1 MCALL
6 HIFMCWRLTVRQA
19 PPPRPGMTVDVF
31 VPTYNESV
39 DLVRKTLLAAR
50 AMDYP
55 HETWLLDDGRRDA
68 MRALAAQLGV
78 HYLTR
83 ADNEHAKAGNLND
96 ALTQTRGDFVAVFDA
111 DHAPRRD
118 FLTKTLGY
126 FDDEAVAFVQTP
138 QDFYNLDSYQH
149 RRGRGSAHTVWT
161 EQSLFFRVIQR
172 GKDAWNAAFFCGSCA
187 VVRRSSLEAIGG
199 FATGTVTEDL
209 HTSIRLH
216 AKGYRSIYHA
226 EPLAFGLAPES
237 IGPFIGQRIRW
248 GQGAMHVWRKEG
260 LLTHRGLTW
269 AQRLNY
275 LASVLTYF
283 DGWQKGIFYLAPVVV
298 LLTGTMPLI
307 ASSPD
312 FLVHFVPY
320 YLLTLWAFEE
330 VGRGYGRTLFI
341 EQYNMARFAA
351 FAWAT
356 LAWVLPRRWLRFKVT
371 RKGGLVDSS
380 ARFVAPQALVLALNV
395 AAIPLGIAFFVW
407 WGRLPLDGLIAN
419 ALWALVNAALA
430 LAVLVFTSRTT
441 AFVRSKYRFPVPLAA
456 ELEVP
461 GGGALRGTIDDISES
476 GFRFYGPLPA
486 NLEVGQAVCGRIA
499 LPDEPMPFRGEVRSV
514 FAGEDGLLR
523 AVGCHFETEARAPA
537 SAGDLPLR
545 IGPAVGPEQPV
556 RPHPHTDVPAVAGRG
571 GRSAPQRARGR
582 ALERRGVERPARRA
596 RVTRDGAGLDAAR
609 RARLRR
615 AAQLH
620 GAAGRPQPAHRG
632 LETAPGA
639 GRGLPVV
646 ADDIGRGATRR
657 PPLPAVPGDAAAS
670 ALRFRCPVP
679 NRRWRRNAATPTTPT
694 RNCERTMMSLR
705 QTGCLGAALLAALA
719 ATPAAADPIAY
730 AQIDASP
737 TDTGLVLVGTLAP
750 VATGQPDALVTAF
763 SRPLAHRRSAERG
776 VGAPV
781 GAGQAPT
788 PDSRWGWG
796 SARDTGAAATRRLPT
811 ANRRWPCGARS
822 NGRARCPADAA
833 TRCCRPPPFGAPA
846 SRCCSTRSTARRS
859 RWRSRTTASKA
870 TTSAAWAC
878 ASLSRAR
885 AGRSAPVPRIAKAT
899 LGRTSES
906 PTTAFDR
913 VPGSASRFLLARRR
927 S

>member
-1 MCALL
+1 MDHDPQAPGPPSTAARCEALEWPRKLVAAQFLVFGFWYLGWRATTLNADAPVFSALIYGAEVFGFMCALL

-19 PPPRPGMTVDVF
+19 PPPRPGITVDVF

-96 ALTQTRGDFVAVFDA
+96 ALTQARGDFVAVFDA

-149 RRGRGSAHTVWT
+149 RRDRGSVHTVWT

-216 AKGYRSIYHA
+216 AKGYRSVYHA

-260 LLTHRGLTW
+260 LLTNRGLTW

-283 DGWQKGIFYLAPVVV
+283 DGWQKGIFYLAPVAV
-298 LLTGTMPLI
+298 LLTGTMPLV
-307 ASSPD
+307 ASSAD
-312 FLVHFVPY
+312 FLLHFVPY
-320 YLLTLWAFEE
+320 FLLTLWAFEE

-371 RKGGLVDSS
+371 RKGGMRDSS
-380 ARFVAPQALVLALNV
+380 VRLVAPQVLVLALNA

-407 WGRLPLDGLIAN
+407 SGRLPLDGLIAN
-419 ALWALVNAALA
+419 ALWAFVNAAMA
-430 LAVLVFTSRTT
+430 LAVLVFTARTT

-456 ELEVP
+456 ELVVP
-461 GGGALRGTIDDISES
+461 GGVAMRGTIDDISES

-486 NLEVGQAVCGRIA
+486 TLEVGQALHGRIS

-523 AVGCHFETEARAPA
+523 AVGCHFETDAQHLHRLETFLFGSDLQWALNSLSDRVHTPMSRLWPDEVEGPRPSELAGVRWNAAALSDRRVRHEAPVMALVSTPHDEDG
-537 SAGDLPLR
+537 SAVLLSFTALPVGRNLHIEISKR
-545 IGPAVGPEQPV
+545 RLEPAV
-556 RPHPHTDVPAVAGRG
+556 DC
-571 GRSAPQRARGR
+571 
-582 ALERRGVERPARRA
+582 
-596 RVTRDGAGLDAAR
+596 
-609 RARLRR
+609 
-615 AAQLH
+615 QLS
-620 GAAGRPQPAHRG
+620 PM
-632 LETAPGA
+632 T
-639 GRGLPVV
+639 
-646 ADDIGRGATRR
+646 
-657 PPLPAVPGDAAAS
+657 LPAVPPGVHLYRLCPAMPQQARS
-670 ALRFRCPVP
+670 AFVP
-679 NRRWRRNAATPTTPT
+679 GGEPEVPP
-694 RNCERTMMSLR
+694 ERHH
-705 QTGCLGAALLAALA
+705 
-719 ATPAAADPIAY
+719 PDY
-730 AQIDASP
+730 A
-737 TDTGLVLVGTLAP
+737 DTGL
-750 VATGQPDALVTAF
+750 
-763 SRPLAHRRSAERG
+763 
-776 VGAPV
+776 
-781 GAGQAPT
+781 
-788 PDSRWGWG
+788 
-796 SARDTGAAATRRLPT
+796 
-811 ANRRWPCGARS
+811 
-822 NGRARCPADAA
+822 
-833 TRCCRPPPFGAPA
+833 
-846 SRCCSTRSTARRS
+846 
-859 RWRSRTTASKA
+859 
-870 TTSAAWAC
+870 
-878 ASLSRAR
+878 
-885 AGRSAPVPRIAKAT
+885 
-899 LGRTSES
+899 
-906 PTTAFDR
+906 
-913 VPGSASRFLLARRR
+913 
-927 S
+927 